1 MLKNTSSADIF
12 KAIWLQNLGLGLV
25 FGFFLIFWGG
35 GGGGF
40 FGWVFCLVF
49 LFFFK
54 ILILSTLFPLRPRL
68 ELKAIKC
75 TFSLSSKS

>member
-35 GGGGF
+35 W
-40 FGWVFCLVF
+40 GWGIFWLGF
-49 LFFFK
+49 LFGFSIFF
-54 ILILSTLFPLRPRL
+54 
-68 ELKAIKC
+68 
-75 TFSLSSKS
+75 